1 MAELMQRRGF
11 SDWEDA
17 KRPQRMRSLSYDCPR
32 VDLVC
37 VYWDAPNIC
46 PRIISMRILVAE
58 DDPALAEG
66 IAAYLRPLG
75 HAVEVARNGGDA
87 DAMLTSERFE
97 LLLVDVGLPR
107 LDGFEV
113 VRRLRARS
121 QDTPTIMITARDTLD
136 DRIHGLDTGADDY
149 LVKPFELAE
158 LAARIRAVVR
168 RGQAAGAPRLVL
180 GPLVLDTES
189 HRATLN
195 AAPLELTAREWAVLE
210 VLLKRLD
217 KVVPKEHILQAIS
230 TWDDDLTLNA
240 IEVYVSRLRVK
251 LEPANIRIRTI
262 RGFGYRLED
271 FAPENNEI

>member
-1 MAELMQRRGF
+1 
-11 SDWEDA
+11 
-17 KRPQRMRSLSYDCPR
+17 
-32 VDLVC
+32 
-37 VYWDAPNIC
+37 
-46 PRIISMRILVAE
+46 MRILVAE
-58 DDPALAEG
+58 DDPTLAEG

-75 HAVEVARNGGDA
+75 HAVEVARNGADA
-87 DAMLTSERFE
+87 DAMLTRERFD
-97 LLLVDVGLPR
+97 LLLVDIGLPR
-107 LDGFEV
+107 MDGFEV
-113 VRRLRARS
+113 VRRLRTRS
-121 QDTPTIMITARDTLD
+121 QSTPTIMITARDTLD

-168 RGQAAGAPRLVL
+168 RGQTVGTPRLAL
-180 GPLVLDTES
+180 GPLVLDVDS
-189 HRATLN
+189 RRASLN
-195 AAPLELTAREWAVLE
+195 DEPLELTAREWAVLE

-271 FAPENNEI
+271 GAPESHEI

>member
-1 MAELMQRRGF
+1 L
-11 SDWEDA
+11 
-17 KRPQRMRSLSYDCPR
+17 PQSPGGLTYDCAR
-32 VDLVC
+32 IRE
-37 VYWDAPNIC
+37 APQPHHRLIC
-46 PRIISMRILVAE
+46 MRILVAE

-75 HAVEVARNGGDA
+75 HAVEVARNGADA
-87 DAMLTSERFE
+87 DAMLERERFE

-107 LDGFEV
+107 MDGFEV
-113 VRRLRARS
+113 VRKLRARKQS
-121 QDTPTIMITARDTLD
+121 TPTIMITARDTLD

-168 RGQAAGAPRLVL
+168 RGQTAGAPRLVL
-180 GPLVLDTES
+180 GPLALDIES
-189 HRATLN
+189 RRATLN
-195 AAPLELTAREWAVLE
+195 DEALELTAREWAVLE

-271 FAPENNEI
+271 YTPENNEI

>member
-1 MAELMQRRGF
+1 
-11 SDWEDA
+11 
-17 KRPQRMRSLSYDCPR
+17 
-32 VDLVC
+32 
-37 VYWDAPNIC
+37 
-46 PRIISMRILVAE
+46 MRILVAE
-58 DDPALAEG
+58 DDPTLAEG

-75 HAVEVARNGGDA
+75 HAVEVARNGADA
-87 DAMLTSERFE
+87 DAMLTRERFD
-97 LLLVDVGLPR
+97 LLLVDIGLPR
-107 LDGFEV
+107 MDGFEV

-121 QDTPTIMITARDTLD
+121 QSTPTIMITARDTLD

-168 RGQAAGAPRLVL
+168 RGQTVGTPRLSL
-180 GPLVLDTES
+180 GPLALDIES
-189 HRATLN
+189 RRASLN
-195 AAPLELTAREWAVLE
+195 DDPLELTAREWAVLE

-271 FAPENNEI
+271 GAPENHET